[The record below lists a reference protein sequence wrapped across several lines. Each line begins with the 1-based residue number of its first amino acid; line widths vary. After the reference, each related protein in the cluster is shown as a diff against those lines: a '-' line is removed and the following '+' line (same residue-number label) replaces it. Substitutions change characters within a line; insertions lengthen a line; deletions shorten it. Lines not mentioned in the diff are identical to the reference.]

1 MNDKTDNIQITM
13 DGISEMLSEIKSE
26 IQSMKKDDNGESA
39 LKTDL
44 LNKIIQ
50 IIDESKKNITE
61 EELKAYS
68 AATVAAMQQLQE
80 EANTVFTRWKN
91 CRNLYKRQG
100 WKRRKS
106 ITAFPLT
113 SNPHG

>member
-1 MNDKTDNIQITM
+1 LNLFYIELT
-13 DGISEMLSEIKSE
+13 
-26 IQSMKKDDNGESA
+26 
-39 LKTDL
+39 

-50 IIDESKKNITE
+50 IIDESKKGITA

-80 EANTVFTRWKN
+80 EANTVFTERFNGRWKS

-100 WKRRKS
+100 LKRKKS
-106 ITAFPLT
+106 GTAFPLT
-113 SNPHG
+113 SDP